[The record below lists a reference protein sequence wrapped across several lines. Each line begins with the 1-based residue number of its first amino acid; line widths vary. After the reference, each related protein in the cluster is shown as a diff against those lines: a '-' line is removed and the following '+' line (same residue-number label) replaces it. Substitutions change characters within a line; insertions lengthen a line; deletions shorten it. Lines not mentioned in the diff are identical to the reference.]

1 LGTYQLGRR
10 LVAASGIVEAH
21 LASCEGRC
29 LVLSRLSPPWTRDAT
44 FLERFGVQAQALST
58 VRADEVAPVIEFGAG
73 GDGFWFAEATGDG
86 EPLRALMT
94 SKAGRLSVDEAFA
107 IIERLAQGLAGLH
120 AAGLTHGDVS
130 ASSVFVGSDGR
141 AQLLHAG
148 IAVVAGAHVS
158 RGPARSEPHAV
169 APEQLKGLL
178 APATDVF
185 RLGLLL
191 LEMLTGRSLFVAQDP
206 LQVLSHAQR
215 YQGLTAASL
224 QCVPEQVGSL
234 LAGMMHP
241 EPAHRPAANDVVNAL
256 QMASSSLGLS
266 PGAQALATA
275 FRRLMSDRQPPMA
288 ARTTELRLTPPRPA
302 NPPPSLPRPSA
313 PSAPTGAVIGR
324 IGTRRL
330 SADALEAVKS
340 EDAFA
345 KAPALSPPSRAA
357 LIEPQLGEQLVRS
370 GRLTTAQLMEAQARA
385 AMLNLSLADALVVD
399 GVLDEDVVTEALATV
414 TRTTFVSSAQLVQ
427 LTPENAPLAHLS
439 RPDAE
444 RLGAVPLTVKGQGLV
459 VAVPDPLEPG
469 VLEAVRAAAP
479 TMTVY
484 LVRAGARALQDT
496 LARLFGAPDG
506 DPDSWLERGPTS
518 GCAPVSGI
526 TTLPADAALDL
537 PGDDAALEL
546 EGRPAARARSVTVS
560 GLDEGQ
566 SKLVEFLLQGFG
578 VAGQEAIALM
588 QLAGEVARRMN
599 ASTQDIDK
607 ARFVTAAVA
616 AVNLLERKPPFAA
629 STAGVLEQHL
639 GALALPVKGAVPAL
653 FGSLKAMPDDL
664 VGLAVVTT
672 FAFAATGNSSCPTP
686 WQPVI
691 ATLRG
696 RRFPTLALEALSRAL
711 AS

>member
-1 LGTYQLGRR
+1 VGTYQLGRR

-21 LASCEGRC
+21 LGSCEGQWF
-29 LVLSRLSPPWTRDAT
+29 VLSRLSPPWTQDAT
-44 FLERFGVQAQALST
+44 FLERFGAQAQALSM
-58 VRADEVAPVIEFGAG
+58 VRTEEVAPVVEFGAG

-94 SKAGRLSVDEAFA
+94 SKSGQLSVDEAIA
-107 IIERLAQGLAGLH
+107 IIERLAQGLVGLH

-148 IAVVAGAHVS
+148 LAVVAGAHAS

-169 APEQLKGLL
+169 APEQLKGL
-178 APATDVF
+178 PGPSTDVF

-206 LQVLSHAQR
+206 LQVLGHAQR
-215 YQGLTAASL
+215 YQGLPAAVL
-224 QCVPEQVGSL
+224 QGVPEQVGSV
-234 LAGMMHP
+234 LAWMMHL
-241 EPAHRPAANDVVNAL
+241 EPTQRPPADHVVNAL

-266 PGAQALATA
+266 PGAGAISTA

-288 ARTTELRLTPPRPA
+288 ARTTELRLTPPRPV
-302 NPPPSLPRPSA
+302 NPPPSVPRPSA
-313 PSAPTGAVIGR
+313 PSAPVGSVIGR

-330 SADALEAVKS
+330 SADALETVKS

-345 KAPALSPPSRAA
+345 KAPAPSPPNRAA

-370 GRLTTAQLMEAQARA
+370 GALGAAQVSEAQARA
-385 AMLNLSLADALVVD
+385 VMLNLSLADALVID
-399 GVLDEDVVTEALATV
+399 GVLEEDVVTEALATV
-414 TRTTFVSSAQLVQ
+414 TRTTFVSSAQLAQ
-427 LTPENAPLAHLS
+427 LTAANAPLTSLS
-439 RPDAE
+439 QADAE
-444 RLGAVPLTVKGQGLV
+444 RLVAVPLTVKGQGLV
-459 VAVPDPLEPG
+459 VAVADPLEPG

-479 TMTVY
+479 TMTVH

-506 DPDSWLERGPTS
+506 DPDSWLERGPTPGRAS
-518 GCAPVSGI
+518 VSGI
-526 TTLPADAALDL
+526 TTLTADVALEVPED
-537 PGDDAALEL
+537 GGALEL

-566 SKLVEFLLQGFG
+566 TKLVEVLLQGFG
-578 VAGQEAIALM
+578 DAGQDAIALV
-588 QLAGEVARRMN
+588 QLAGEVARRLN

-607 ARFVTAAVA
+607 TRFVTAAVA
-616 AVNLLERKPPFAA
+616 AVNLLERKPPFAVA
-629 STAGVLEQHL
+629 TSAALDQHL

-653 FGSLKAMPDDL
+653 FGPLKSMPDDL

-672 FAFAATGNSSCPTP
+672 FAFAATGHSSRPTP

-691 ATLRG
+691 AALRT
-696 RRFPTLALEALSRAL
+696 RRFPTLALEALGRAL
-711 AS
+711 ER